1 MPKIIKVE
9 KLSKPI
15 RIDKYLKKEIKDI
28 SREKIIHC
36 IKEGKIK
43 IKGKTKI
50 KQSFILKGEEKIV
63 LEISN
68 FLNSTKKS
76 FSIKP
81 QLVFPEPKILY
92 EDKDLLIIDKPAGII
107 VHSTINN
114 INNPSIASWFLQK
127 YPFVSNVG
135 DPSTGSGQA
144 PSVNLGQ
151 ENLRPGIVHRL
162 DKETSG
168 TLILAKNN
176 FIFNYFKNL
185 FKTRKIKKK
194 YIALVKGE
202 IKKQQGII
210 DLPLIRSKESSIKR
224 KVVIKKDKGKIA
236 LTKYKVLKLYK
247 GYTLLE
253 ILPKTGRTHQIRVHL
268 ASIGFPVV
276 GDKIYGKSKKLNK
289 LNLSRHFLH
298 AQTISFVLPSGKSV
312 KIQAP
317 LPEDLKKILQQLEP
331 KID

>member
-9 KLSKPI
+9 KLSKHI
-15 RIDKYLKKEIKDI
+15 RLDKYLKKEIKDI
-28 SREKIIHC
+28 SREKVIHC
-36 IKEGKIK
+36 IKKGKIKIEGKIK
-43 IKGKTKI
+43 IKP
-50 KQSFILKGEEKIV
+50 SFILKGKEKIL
-63 LEISN
+63 LEISD
-68 FLNSTKKS
+68 FLGSTKELS
-76 FSIKP
+76 SIKP
-81 QLVFPEPKILY
+81 QSIFPEPKILY
-92 EDKDLLIIDKPAGII
+92 EDKDLLIINKPAGII
-107 VHSTINN
+107 VHPTLNN

-127 YPFVSNVG
+127 YSFVSNVG
-135 DPSTGSGQA
+135 EDQ
-144 PSVNLGQ
+144 
-151 ENLRPGIVHRL
+151 LRPGIVHRL

-176 FIFNYFKNL
+176 LIFNYFKNL

-194 YIALVKGE
+194 YIALVKGR

-210 DLPLIRSKESSIKR
+210 DLPLIRSKKSPIKR

-236 LTKYKVLKLYK
+236 LTKYKVLKQYER
-247 GYTLLE
+247 YTLLE
-253 ILPKTGRTHQIRVHL
+253 IFPQTGRTHQIRVHL
-268 ASIGFPVV
+268 ASSGFPVL

-298 AQTISFVLPSGKSV
+298 AQTISFVLPSGESI

-317 LPEDLKKILQQLEP
+317 LPDDLKNILQQIEP

>member
-28 SREKIIHC
+28 SREKIIYC

-50 KQSFILKGEEKIV
+50 KPSFILKGEEKIV

-81 QLVFPEPKILY
+81 QFVFPEPKILY

-176 FIFNYFKNL
+176 FIFNYLKNL

-202 IKKQQGII
+202 IKKQQGTIN
-210 DLPLIRSKESSIKR
+210 LPLIRSKRLPMKR

-253 ILPKTGRTHQIRVHL
+253 IFPKTGRTHQIRVHL

-276 GDKIYGKSKKLNK
+276 GDKMYGKPKKLNK
-289 LNLSRHFLH
+289 LNLSHHFLH
-298 AQTISFVLPSGKSV
+298 AQTISFVLPSGESI
-312 KIQAP
+312 KIRAP
-317 LPEDLKKILQQLEP
+317 LPEDLKNILQQIEP
-331 KID
+331 KVD